1 MTGRLVLQE
10 ALVLQVKLA
19 RLDRQVILEQLE
31 Q

>member
-1 MTGRLVLQE
+1 MTGLLVLLE
-10 ALVLQVKLA
+10 VLVLQVKLA